1 MSNLISGFAPVIKA
15 PESKPGEPKNIEQ
28 LRSQARELEG
38 VFLNTLM
45 KQMFSGIKTD
55 QSSFGGG
62 FAEETWRGM
71 QAEQLSNQIAESG
84 GLGIADALMG
94 DLIAMQEAAQN
105 SINTGSKGYPA

>member
-1 MSNLISGFAPVIKA
+1 MSNLIANFVRPPA
-15 PESKPGEPKNIEQ
+15 KPLPDNIEQ

-55 QSSFGGG
+55 ESSFGGG

-71 QAEQLSNQIAESG
+71 QAEQLSNQIAEGG
-84 GLGIADALMG
+84 GLGIAKSLIG
-94 DLIAMQEAAQN
+94 DLIAMQEAAQK
-105 SINTGSKGYPA
+105 SPTAFYKGATS